1 MARKR
6 TGENMSSEE
15 VVLIES
21 SEVEIGVV
29 DVGKILQTFGTLT
42 TAVIAVDK
50 TTCVM
55 DQLGELDVDIVSLYS
70 MQNALNQIDSDMK
83 KITKARA
90 VLQPVFVEELQRRVD
105 AGETEYDDFVIEP
118 VMKTVNRSVDDDKLK
133 DYYKSFYDSIIAAK
147 ISLLEKTYKP
157 TIKDVETFMGSLA
170 DKVIIPSSE
179 VFDKYS

>member
-1 MARKR
+1 M
-6 TGENMSSEE
+6 TEE

-21 SEVEIGVV
+21 NEAEMGVIDV
-29 DVGKILQTFGTLT
+29 DKILQSVGALT
-42 TAVIAVDK
+42 TAVVGVDK
-50 TTCVM
+50 SIHVVS
-55 DQLGELDVDIVSLYS
+55 QLNELDVDIVSLYS

-90 VLQPVFVEELQRRVD
+90 VLQPVFVEELQRKVD
-105 AGETEYDDFVIEP
+105 TGEMEYDDFVIEP

-179 VFDKYS
+179 VFDKHS